1 MMPGNNGYQY
11 LSGIEN
17 GEERTFNSIVKCPI
31 FKFSHDFDHCHIIK
45 TPGVFIRPKVLR
57 QSSSD
62 ATLAVF

>member
-1 MMPGNNGYQY
+1 MMPGNNRYQY
-11 LSGIEN
+11 PSGIETKRN
-17 GEERTFNSIVKCPI
+17 EPLTVSSNAPS
-31 FKFSHDFDHCHIIK
+31 KFSHDFDHCHSVK

>member
-11 LSGIEN
+11 LSGIETKRN
-17 GEERTFNSIVKCPI
+17 EPLTV
-31 FKFSHDFDHCHIIK
+31 FKFSHDFDHCHFIK
-45 TPGVFIRPKVLR
+45 TRGVFIRPKVLR